1 MICNKKAYLDLK
13 KECETCSERDACFSG
28 HAVGVAVAEIPKS
41 AEGGICNGAMLSC
54 DVDYG
59 VEYVQPILVPHDYR
73 DVKIAEGMTITIDVE
88 ELKKQI
94 EQSIYRQ
101 AGLGLQFGA

>member
-1 MICNKKAYLDLK
+1 MICNKKAYPDLK
-13 KECETCSERDACFSG
+13 KDCETCSERDACFSG
-28 HAVGVAVAEIPKS
+28 HAVGVAVAEIPKLS
-41 AEGGICNGAMLSC
+41 EGGICNGAMLSC
-54 DVDYG
+54 GVDYG

-73 DVKIAEGMTITIDVE
+73 DVKIADGMTITIDVE